1 MNLYK
6 LFFLNNLY
14 KYYMTA
20 VLENVNK
27 FSYLGLR
34 RRPTYDEIIG
44 LIKENE
50 NLTGK
55 LPNRDATFFKASN
68 EGSFFDGLDHL
79 EILKEQQNRILQRQV
94 QDLLL
99 RQNVRANGGT
109 FHLERHL
116 QSSSSSSDTSSST
129 ELQPDRNTLSVGL
142 QADLQRRQ
150 QQLRDRQQQ
159 TGEAHRSL
167 ISRATTPIL
176 EGLASLRRFPRTEA
190 STPSE
195 VVRRAVSEEEAP
207 PARQQQTETFIIGSS
222 SENEEEMLTAREQ
235 PKSKLMKSIS
245 YSTNIERWNEDEL
258 EFQLLIRGK
267 DMNSPENSLEGMRK
281 KGKGKGLTKSQYYRQ
296 TAQKMINDGTWDTR
310 IEEQLLQSRINKY
323 YDKSKPRGSKD

>member
-1 MNLYK
+1 
-6 LFFLNNLY
+6 
-14 KYYMTA
+14 MTA

-44 LIKENE
+44 LIKEND
-50 NLTGK
+50 NITGK

-99 RQNVRANGGT
+99 RQSVRANGGT
-109 FHLERHL
+109 FHLERHR
-116 QSSSSSSDTSSST
+116 QEQSSSTSSSSSA
-129 ELQPDRNTLSVGL
+129 ELQPDRDTLSVGL

-167 ISRATTPIL
+167 ISRATTPIID
-176 EGLASLRRFPRTEA
+176 GLFSLSRQSSRVLPRTNA

-195 VVRRAVSEEEAP
+195 VARIFTLDSGLDESPQMRQPQPQRP
-207 PARQQQTETFIIGSS
+207 PTETFIIGSS

-258 EFQLLIRGK
+258 EFQLFIRGK

-323 YDKSKPRGSKD
+323 YDKSKPRGSRD

>member
-1 MNLYK
+1 
-6 LFFLNNLY
+6 
-14 KYYMTA
+14 MTA

-44 LIKENE
+44 LIKEND
-50 NLTGK
+50 NITGK

-99 RQNVRANGGT
+99 RQSVRANGGT

-150 QQLRDRQQQ
+150 QLLRDRQQQ

-176 EGLASLRRFPRTEA
+176 DGLASLRRFPRTDV

-258 EFQLLIRGK
+258 EFQLFIRGK

-323 YDKSKPRGSKD
+323 YDKSKPRGSRD

>member
-1 MNLYK
+1 
-6 LFFLNNLY
+6 
-14 KYYMTA
+14 MTA

-27 FSYLGLR
+27 FSYLGLG

-44 LIKENE
+44 LIKEND

-99 RQNVRANGGT
+99 RQSVRANGGT

-116 QSSSSSSDTSSST
+116 QSANAT
-129 ELQPDRNTLSVGL
+129 ETQPTEIQPDRDMLSAQV
-142 QADLQRRQ
+142 QADLQQRQ

-222 SENEEEMLTAREQ
+222 DESEEEMLTAREQ

-258 EFQLLIRGK
+258 EFQLCIRGK

-323 YDKSKPRGSKD
+323 YDKSKPRGSRD

>member
-1 MNLYK
+1 
-6 LFFLNNLY
+6 
-14 KYYMTA
+14 MTA

-99 RQNVRANGGT
+99 RQSVRANGGT

-129 ELQPDRNTLSVGL
+129 ELQPDRDTLSVGL

-176 EGLASLRRFPRTEA
+176 EGLASLRRFPRTDV

-195 VVRRAVSEEEAP
+195 VVRRAISEEEAP
-207 PARQQQTETFIIGSS
+207 PARQQQTETFVIGSS

-258 EFQLLIRGK
+258 EFQLFIRGK

-281 KGKGKGLTKSQYYRQ
+281 NGKGKGLTKSQYYRQ

-310 IEEQLLQSRINKY
+310 IEEQPLQSRRNKY
-323 YDKSKPRGSKD
+323 YDKSKPRGSRD

>member
-1 MNLYK
+1 
-6 LFFLNNLY
+6 
-14 KYYMTA
+14 MTA

-258 EFQLLIRGK
+258 EFQLFIRGK

>member
-1 MNLYK
+1 MA
-6 LFFLNNLY
+6 
-14 KYYMTA
+14 TA
-20 VLENVNK
+20 VLENVNPL
-27 FSYLGLR
+27 SYLGLR
-34 RRPTYDEIIG
+34 RRPTYNEIIG
-44 LIKENE
+44 LIKEND
-50 NLTGK
+50 NITGK

-109 FHLERHL
+109 FHLERHRQE
-116 QSSSSSSDTSSST
+116 QSSSSSSSSSSST
-129 ELQPDRNTLSVGL
+129 ELQPDRDTLSVGL

-190 STPSE
+190 SAPSE

-258 EFQLLIRGK
+258 EFQLFIRGK

-310 IEEQLLQSRINKY
+310 IEEQLLQSRISKY
-323 YDKSKPRGSKD
+323 YDKSKPRGSRD

>member
-1 MNLYK
+1 MA
-6 LFFLNNLY
+6 
-14 KYYMTA
+14 TA

-44 LIKENE
+44 LIKEND
-50 NLTGK
+50 NITGK

-99 RQNVRANGGT
+99 RQSVRANGGT
-109 FHLERHL
+109 FHLERL
-116 QSSSSSSDTSSST
+116 RQQSSSSSSDTSSST
-129 ELQPDRNTLSVGL
+129 ELQPDRDTLSVGL

-176 EGLASLRRFPRTEA
+176 EGLASLRRFPRTDV

-258 EFQLLIRGK
+258 EFQLFIRGK

-310 IEEQLLQSRINKY
+310 IEEQLLQSRISKY
-323 YDKSKPRGSKD
+323 YDKSKPRGSRD

>member
-1 MNLYK
+1 MA
-6 LFFLNNLY
+6 
-14 KYYMTA
+14 TA

-99 RQNVRANGGT
+99 RQSVRANGGT

-142 QADLQRRQ
+142 QADLQQRQ

-176 EGLASLRRFPRTEA
+176 DGLASLRRFPRTDV

-195 VVRRAVSEEEAP
+195 VVRRAVSEEEAR

-258 EFQLLIRGK
+258 EFQLFIRGK

-323 YDKSKPRGSKD
+323 YDKSKPRGSRD

>member
-1 MNLYK
+1 MA
-6 LFFLNNLY
+6 
-14 KYYMTA
+14 TA
-20 VLENVNK
+20 TLELVNPYSK
-27 FSYLGLR
+27 IGLK
-34 RRPTYDEIIG
+34 RRPTYNEIIN
-44 LIKENE
+44 LIDENE
-50 NLTGK
+50 TITGK
-55 LPNRDATFFKASN
+55 LPDRTATFYKASP
-68 EGSFFDGLDHL
+68 EGSFFDGTDHL
-79 EILKEQQNRILQRQV
+79 ELLKEQQNRILQRQI

-99 RQNVRANGGT
+99 RQSVRANGGT
-109 FHLERHL
+109 FHLERHR
-116 QSSSSSSDTSSST
+116 QETSSSSSDTSSST

-150 QQLRDRQQQ
+150 QQSRDRQQQ

-176 EGLASLRRFPRTEA
+176 KGLAPLRRFPRTEA

-195 VVRRAVSEEEAP
+195 VVRRAISEEEAP

-258 EFQLLIRGK
+258 EFQLFIRGK

-323 YDKSKPRGSKD
+323 YDKSKPRGSRD

>member
-1 MNLYK
+1 MA
-6 LFFLNNLY
+6 
-14 KYYMTA
+14 TA

-44 LIKENE
+44 LIKEND
-50 NLTGK
+50 NITGK

-99 RQNVRANGGT
+99 RQSVRANGGT

-176 EGLASLRRFPRTEA
+176 DGLASLRRFPRTEA

-195 VVRRAVSEEEAP
+195 VVRRAISEEEAP

-258 EFQLLIRGK
+258 EFQLFIRGK

-323 YDKSKPRGSKD
+323 YDKSKPRGSRD

>member
-1 MNLYK
+1 
-6 LFFLNNLY
+6 
-14 KYYMTA
+14 MTA

-44 LIKENE
+44 LIKEND

-99 RQNVRANGGT
+99 RQSVRANGGT

-116 QSSSSSSDTSSST
+116 QSSSSSSDNSSST
-129 ELQPDRNTLSVGL
+129 ELQPDRDTLSVGL

-176 EGLASLRRFPRTEA
+176 EGLASLRRFPRTDV

-258 EFQLLIRGK
+258 EFQLFIRGK

-323 YDKSKPRGSKD
+323 YDKSKPRGSRD

>member
-1 MNLYK
+1 MA
-6 LFFLNNLY
+6 
-14 KYYMTA
+14 TA

-44 LIKENE
+44 LIKEND

-99 RQNVRANGGT
+99 RQSVRANGGT

-176 EGLASLRRFPRTEA
+176 DGLTSLRKFPRTEA

-195 VVRRAVSEEEAP
+195 VVRRAISEEEAP

-222 SENEEEMLTAREQ
+222 GESEEEMLTAREQ

-258 EFQLLIRGK
+258 EFQLFIRGK

-323 YDKSKPRGSKD
+323 YEKSKPRGSRD

>member
-1 MNLYK
+1 MA
-6 LFFLNNLY
+6 
-14 KYYMTA
+14 TA

-99 RQNVRANGGT
+99 RQSVRANGGT
-109 FHLERHL
+109 FHLQRHL
-116 QSSSSSSDTSSST
+116 QSANAT
-129 ELQPDRNTLSVGL
+129 ETLPPIEVQPDRDSLSVGL

-190 STPSE
+190 GTPSE

-258 EFQLLIRGK
+258 EFQLFIRGK
-267 DMNSPENSLEGMRK
+267 DMNSPDNSLEGMRK

-323 YDKSKPRGSKD
+323 YDKSKPRGSRD

>member
-1 MNLYK
+1 
-6 LFFLNNLY
+6 
-14 KYYMTA
+14 MTA

-44 LIKENE
+44 LIKEND

-109 FHLERHL
+109 FHLERHRQE
-116 QSSSSSSDTSSST
+116 QSSSSSSSST
-129 ELQPDRNTLSVGL
+129 ELQPDRDTLSVGL

-167 ISRATTPIL
+167 ISRATTPIID
-176 EGLASLRRFPRTEA
+176 GLFSLSRQSSRVLPRTNA

-195 VVRRAVSEEEAP
+195 VARIFTLDSGFDESPQMRQPQPQRP
-207 PARQQQTETFIIGSS
+207 PTETFIIGSS

-258 EFQLLIRGK
+258 EFQLFIRGK

-323 YDKSKPRGSKD
+323 YDKSKPRGSRD

>member
-1 MNLYK
+1 
-6 LFFLNNLY
+6 
-14 KYYMTA
+14 MTA

-44 LIKENE
+44 LIKEND

-99 RQNVRANGGT
+99 RQSVRANGGT
-109 FHLERHL
+109 FHLERHRQE
-116 QSSSSSSDTSSST
+116 QSSSSSSSST
-129 ELQPDRNTLSVGL
+129 ELQPDRETLSVGL

-235 PKSKLMKSIS
+235 PKSKRMKSIS

-258 EFQLLIRGK
+258 EFQLFIRGK

-323 YDKSKPRGSKD
+323 YDKSKPRGSRD

>member
-1 MNLYK
+1 MA
-6 LFFLNNLY
+6 
-14 KYYMTA
+14 TA

-34 RRPTYDEIIG
+34 RQPTYDEIIG
-44 LIKENE
+44 LIKEND

-68 EGSFFDGLDHL
+68 EGSFFHGLDHL

-99 RQNVRANGGT
+99 RQSVRANGGT

-129 ELQPDRNTLSVGL
+129 ELQPDRDTLSVGL

-235 PKSKLMKSIS
+235 PTKTNLLNTIS
-245 YSTNIERWNEDEL
+245 YSTNISNWSEGAL
-258 EFQLLIRGK
+258 AFQLFVRGR
-267 DMNSPENSLEGMRK
+267 DVNSPEWSLEGLKK
-281 KGKGKGLTKSQYYRQ
+281 KGGGRNISKRQHYRNL
-296 TAQKMINDGTWDTR
+296 AQSMIDDGSWDTR
-310 IEEQLLQSRINKY
+310 IEEELLKQRISNFKQRG
-323 YDKSKPRGSKD
+323 KGSASSSSK

>member
-1 MNLYK
+1 MA
-6 LFFLNNLY
+6 
-14 KYYMTA
+14 TA
-20 VLENVNK
+20 TLELVNPYSK
-27 FSYLGLR
+27 LGLK
-34 RRPTYDEIIG
+34 RRPTYNEIIN
-44 LIKENE
+44 LIDENE
-50 NLTGK
+50 TITGK
-55 LPNRDATFFKASN
+55 LPDRTATFYKASP
-68 EGSFFDGLDHL
+68 EGSFFDGTDHL
-79 EILKEQQNRILQRQV
+79 ELLKEQQNRILQRQV

-99 RQNVRANGGT
+99 RQSVRANGGT

-116 QSSSSSSDTSSST
+116 QSANTT
-129 ELQPDRNTLSVGL
+129 ETQPAEIQPDRDMLSAQV

-150 QQLRDRQQQ
+150 QQLRDREQQ
-159 TGEAHRSL
+159 TGQAHRSL
-167 ISRATTPIL
+167 ISRATTPII
-176 EGLASLRRFPRTEA
+176 EGLASLRRFPRTDV

-258 EFQLLIRGK
+258 EFQLFIRGK

-323 YDKSKPRGSKD
+323 YDKSKPRGSRD